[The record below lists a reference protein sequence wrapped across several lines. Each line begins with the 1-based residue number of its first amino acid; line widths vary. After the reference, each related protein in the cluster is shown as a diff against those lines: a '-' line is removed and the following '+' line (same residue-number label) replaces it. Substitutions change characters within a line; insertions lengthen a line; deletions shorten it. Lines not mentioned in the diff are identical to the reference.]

1 MSPVETL
8 FFHGLPA
15 VRLCASDGSTAT
27 ITLHG
32 AHVVSWTDAQGLER
46 LYLSP
51 TSRFEAGQAIRG
63 GVPVIFPQFSTRGP
77 LPRHGFARTAAWSV
91 VDAPPAPAPAG
102 CSVTLR
108 LHSNTSTRALWPH
121 AFVCELT
128 VALEDGCL
136 TMRLEVHNLGTAP
149 FRFQAALHSYLAVGA
164 IGSVRLSG
172 LENCVFE
179 DSTQADRPR
188 AMDPQAVLPID
199 GTTDRIYYDTPSPLA
214 LQSDL
219 GTLAVRQ
226 EGFCDVVV
234 WNPGQT
240 QEGAF
245 ADLPQDGHQHFV
257 CVEAA
262 LIGRACELGAGERW
276 VGVQTLG
283 A

>member
-1 MSPVETL
+1 MSQVETL
-8 FFHGLPA
+8 LFHGLPA
-15 VRLCASDGSTAT
+15 VRLRAGDGSTAT

-51 TSRFEAGQAIRG
+51 TSRYEAGQAIRG

-91 VDAPPAPAPAG
+91 ADASPAPAG

-108 LHSNTSTRALWPH
+108 LHSSAETHALWPH

-128 VALEDGCL
+128 VTLDAGRLA
-136 TMRLEVHNLGTAP
+136 MRLEVSNLGTAP
-149 FRFQAALHSYLAVGA
+149 FSFQAALHTYLAVGA

-179 DSTQADRPR
+179 DTTQAHGPR
-188 AMDPQAVLPID
+188 AADPQAVLHID

-214 LQSDL
+214 LQSDH
-219 GTLAVRQ
+219 GALALQ
-226 EGFCDVVV
+226 HQGFCDVVV

-240 QEGAF
+240 AEGVF
-245 ADLPQDGHQHFV
+245 SDMPSDGYQHFV

-262 LIGRACELGAGERW
+262 LIGRPCELGAGECW